1 MSPDTLLNTSGN
13 IPLQNLVEIMTPSCM
28 DVIDIAAYV
37 LVPVLCCL
45 LGAKGILHYFQ
56 LESYQFPG
64 YFRTLGRNKKHALL
78 PGLVAFILVPVIR
91 LGGYFANRCL
101 YGAGLYNG
109 VTRVVMDV
117 LMLIL
122 AALAGWL
129 IAKIFTEKNAKK
141 PFVITGRVKRLYV
154 VYFIVMVLIGAA
166 EYFLLKENIL
176 TGFRISLWPLLL
188 PLVVA
193 LAGLLA
199 WPIEK
204 LISECYFRDARRKLL
219 SSKDLIRIG
228 ITGSYGKTSV
238 KHVLGTILSEKYT
251 TLITPAS
258 FNTPMG
264 VSRAIRERLT
274 PSYQVFVGEMG
285 ARHVGDIKE
294 MCRLVKPTIGVITS
308 VGPQHLETF
317 KTIQRVA
324 NTKYELIQA
333 LPENG
338 RSYFYD
344 DGSFCTEMYKKTTI
358 DKTLCGTDEKTSD
371 VWYSDVSVSQ
381 AGCSFV
387 LHIRNK
393 GSIPCQT
400 KLLGAHNIHN
410 ILLAAAVANDLGL
423 SLRQIARGIEK
434 LQPVKNRLEL
444 MTNPGGFTIIN
455 DAFNSNP
462 VGAKA
467 ALEVL
472 KQFPERRIIITP
484 GMVELGEDEEK
495 YNREFGKQ
503 IAGCADIAIIIGKN
517 RATPILEGLREG
529 GFAEENMYRV
539 DSLDDST
546 RLLHTI
552 VKPTDTVLYE
562 NDLPDHYQEA

>member
-1 MSPDTLLNTSGN
+1 MSPTSVNAGGAPALLE
-13 IPLQNLVEIMTPSCM
+13 LVELMTPSYL
-28 DVIDIAAYV
+28 DILETAVYI

-45 LGAKGILHYFQ
+45 FGAKGILHYFQ

-78 PGLVAFILVPVIR
+78 PGIVAFIFVPIIR
-91 LGGYFANRCL
+91 LGGYFAGSLL
-101 YGAGLYNG
+101 YGVGLYNG
-109 VTRVVMDV
+109 VIRVVVCV

-122 AALAGWL
+122 AALAGLL
-129 IAKIFTEKNAKK
+129 IAKMFTEKKAKK
-141 PFVITGRVKRLYV
+141 PFVLTGRVKRLYV
-154 VYFIVMVLIGAA
+154 VFFIVMTLVSVA
-166 EYFLLKENIL
+166 EYFMLRRNIL
-176 TGFRISLWPLLL
+176 TGFRISLWPLIL

-219 SSKDLIRIG
+219 ASKDLIRIG

-294 MCRLVKPTIGVITS
+294 MCRLVKPTIGIITS

-317 KTIQRVA
+317 KTIERVA
-324 NTKYELIQA
+324 KTKYELIQG
-333 LPENG
+333 LPEDG
-338 RSYFYD
+338 SSYFYD
-344 DGSFCTEMYKKTTI
+344 DGSFCRKMYDGTTKP
-358 DKTLCGTDEKTSD
+358 KTLCGADDSADVWFSD
-371 VWYSDVSVSQ
+371 VTVSP
-381 AGCSFV
+381 AGSSFM
-387 LHIRNK
+387 LHIRDK
-393 GSIPCQT
+393 GSIQCQT
-400 KLLGAHNIHN
+400 KLLGEHNIHN
-410 ILLAAAVANDLGL
+410 IVLAAAVANDLGL
-423 SLRQIARGIEK
+423 SLRQIARGVEK

-444 MTNPGGFTIIN
+444 MSNPGGFTIIN

-484 GMVELGEDEEK
+484 GMVELGEKEAE
-495 YNREFGKQ
+495 YNREFGRQ
-503 IAGCADIAIIIGKN
+503 IAGAADIAIIVGKN
-517 RATPILEGLREG
+517 RVTPILEGLKEA
-529 GFAEENMYRV
+529 GFDEKNMHRV
-539 DSLDDST
+539 DSLDHST
-546 RLLHTI
+546 TLLHSL